1 MSMVM
6 RDSFRA
12 YVMAMERVEQR
23 LRKATAALDAAGVDY
38 AVVGGNAVAAW
49 VAKVDP
55 SATRT
60 TRDVD
65 LLVRRTDLDRIT
77 DAFAEIGFERQ
88 DLRNLTLFVDPDE
101 PSRRSAVH
109 LVWANERIRP
119 SYAHDSP
126 SITEA
131 SRDPAGFLLLD
142 LAALVR
148 MKLTSMRDIDR
159 VHIADLLSVDL
170 IDAQVHNALPPDLA
184 SRLRAI
190 EAASAP

>member
-1 MSMVM
+1 MVV

-60 TRDVD
+60 TRNVD
-65 LLVRRTDLDRIT
+65 LLVQRTDLERIT
-77 DAFAEIGFERQ
+77 GAFVEIGFERQ
-88 DLRNLTLFVDPDE
+88 DLRSLTLFVDPDE

-126 SITEA
+126 SVTEA
-131 SRDPAGFLLLD
+131 IRDPSGFLLLD

-159 VHIADLLSVDL
+159 VHLADLLSVDL
-170 IDAQVHNALPPDLA
+170 IDAEIRETLPPDLA
-184 SRLRAI
+184 ARLRAI
-190 EAASAP
+190 EEVNAF